1 MSEKTSTAEIQVH
14 LVRSGI
20 AARDYHLPEGATLAD
35 LLRRSG
41 APSADQAVLVDG
53 VTPEEAL
60 ALRDGAVV
68 SIVPRP
74 GHAASDEPWRATIPA
89 FRDEDLFRE
98 YAEAL
103 KARRSSEDPG
113 GIRRRDHPRYRRREP
128 PPEGG
133 PGRGHDPGPA

>member
-14 LVRSGI
+14 LVRPGI

-41 APSADQAVLVDG
+41 APADQAVLVDG

-60 ALRDGAVV
+60 ALHDGAVV
-68 SIVPRP
+68 TIVPRP
-74 GHAASDEPWRATIPA
+74 EDAAGDEPWRATLPA
-89 FRDEDLFRE
+89 LQDEDLYRE

-103 KARRSSEDPG
+103 KARRRSEDPEE
-113 GIRRRDHPRYRRREP
+113 DP
-128 PPEGG
+128 P
-133 PGRGHDPGPA
+133 A

>member
-14 LVRSGI
+14 VVRPGV

-35 LLRRSG
+35 LLCRSG
-41 APSADQAVLVDG
+41 APAAGQAVLVDG

-68 SIVPRP
+68 TIVPQP
-74 GHAASDEPWRATIPA
+74 GHAAGAEPWRATIPA

-98 YAEAL
+98 YTEAL
-103 KARRSSEDPG
+103 EARRRAEDP
-113 GIRRRDHPRYRRREP
+113 E
-128 PPEGG
+128 EG
-133 PGRGHDPGPA
+133 PSA